1 MEYIDGAPLTE
12 HFNSLKEKKEKF
24 LEDRIW
30 KIFIQVQF
38 IFLYTIDIY
47 ILHRSHIPNMR
58 MLKF

>member
-30 KIFIQVQF
+30 KIFIQVQS